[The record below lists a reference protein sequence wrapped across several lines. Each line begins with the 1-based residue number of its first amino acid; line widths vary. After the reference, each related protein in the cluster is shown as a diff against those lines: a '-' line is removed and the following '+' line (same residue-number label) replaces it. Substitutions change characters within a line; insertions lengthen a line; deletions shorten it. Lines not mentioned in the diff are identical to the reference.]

1 MAENTLYDFYLNHKN
16 NEQAIRKRLVVED
29 VPSDA
34 AGMFHVYEN
43 YEMFKVPELSEAETK
58 VEQILKKHQETV
70 PVGSYSVCNRS
81 QFEKNFNIF
90 SENML
95 RHLNWD
101 NVVVAGGAINACLL
115 PVPEGV
121 NLRKYYNDQ
130 KYTKSDIDMFIY
142 GLLPRD
148 AEKKMIE
155 IADTI
160 VKSLPVPAICIRST
174 HAISIV
180 SQYPY
185 RHIQIITKLYKSP
198 LEILMSFDIDCC
210 AFAYN
215 GTNVLAVPRSA
226 YSMIRRTNIVDMSR
240 RSPSYEF
247 RLQKYN
253 RRGFSVTIPDLEKDR
268 IDMRIY
274 TKKPTHVKGLAR
286 LLILEHMDNNIK
298 QNLFNDVL
306 DHHQATM
313 RRNIA
318 LNTTYHKSDYSL
330 VYLPWG
336 REHTAQSTCSSMY
349 SKVVDAE
356 NLIQEDGNHRICIM
370 GTMQDIIVGRNTN
383 QMMSRTQV
391 PNTNFTEVPEPP
403 EFISNEEENAYYEV
417 YVAGDICW
425 VTSEGMDMVGSFQKP
440 DEINWYADAYVPS
453 RIDDLCCAIA
463 SRNYDLVKSIVLE
476 QSDDERHVLV
486 NARDMSQRSPLALAI
501 RSGDKHIVKFLLDN
515 SASVVAR
522 QLGKQAL
529 HFAAQYG
536 YLHLMDLIIE
546 YGNAYNKTDEGRN
559 NPFRIDEQDSYKLPP
574 VLYSLIYGHLD
585 CFKSFINKYKVEF
598 GDCVWEFKFDKTK
611 NYNLLKLCMLY
622 KRYDFA
628 SFCLEAG
635 YDPHDNYYNNRSGLK
650 GKRLRDFRKSNF
662 PILIDAVYNR
672 DFKFAKLLS
681 DFYYENDVEY
691 KFDEH
696 YNYISSTLNKLIVD
710 INRSQNRYN
719 VDILLF
725 FIRLLE
731 YQLPLNVKVG
741 NRLDTSAKDARKVL
755 TEAYN
760 ALYETLINIGICG
773 QFDLLVQVVTDWN
786 IDFNKHKVNVLPYS
800 VSIVDLLCKVTNET
814 NSDLVS
820 NTKKT
825 VPSSV
830 IKWHWVD
837 PTTKETTIGKNYAT
851 IISSHQNRSNIELED
866 MDTNYDITNIIQY
879 NECLK
884 MKELL
889 KTLDVEGRYDKANW
903 SFTSKNDTATVCYNL
918 VKNVN
923 LLQFKYA
930 DGTTVPDQ
938 ARYMKLFEAVASGD
952 TETVKSLSDN
962 TFSVTD
968 SLKNTPLSLAF
979 HTGNE
984 AMINLILDTI
994 YEQDDRP
1001 SRGLERYNHVE
1012 MTRVKREQIA
1022 QKKRKMYV
1030 NNLIDVCESDE
1041 DEKEEESEFIKPVK
1055 KSPKKPIYTES
1066 EDEEESIVPTKSAKK
1081 YVKKTTHKESE
1092 DSDEDYEEVVVNRN
1106 EPIESSI
1113 YDNVIQEA
1121 YTNSVAMNVAM
1132 SHRLYGEYFKTL
1144 VYTNM
1149 HTVLCNMISR
1159 CDSSAMDLVRD
1170 LNELYKG
1177 DYVNKSLELSDGL
1190 DTWVLCSANAK
1201 SYAFVLEVA
1210 NVACDSL
1217 RDQLIDGNVEETLLN
1232 RVHRMTMNRIREFDS
1247 VCGNVIKNSNKLLCS
1262 KGKNWV
1268 ELVDYACNFDQF
1280 VKPLFDSVVHDNSN
1294 FRKLY
1299 DRVLHLDFT
1308 DRMKLETNTKGQN
1321 LLAHAVAHNVSYDII
1336 KTLVDDSYDQ
1346 NNRDV
1351 FGNTPLHYAYYN
1363 CNIPMIRLL
1372 IPHQK
1377 ENWFRMTPQDYV
1389 AENIKV
1395 MVHHNRNENVKANIK
1410 SNIIRFG
1417 VDVYNNYILGKQL
1430 PTREFANKDSIK
1442 TAYSYIFDQL
1452 GDNVTTMP
1460 DSLKL

>member
-29 VPSDA
+29 VPPQE
-34 AGMFHVYEN
+34 AGMFSVYDN
-43 YEMFKVPELSEAETK
+43 YDMFKVPELSEAEMK
-58 VEQILKKHQETV
+58 VDQILKKHQETV
-70 PVGSYSVCNRS
+70 PVGTYSICSAS
-81 QFEKNFNIF
+81 QFEKNFNTF

-101 NVVVAGGAINACLL
+101 NVIVAGGAVNACLL

-121 NLRKYYNDQ
+121 NLRKYYNDK

-142 GLLPRD
+142 GLSSRD

-185 RHIQIITKLYKSP
+185 RHIQIISKLYKSP
-198 LEILMSFDIDCC
+198 LEVLMSFDIDCC
-210 AFAYN
+210 AFAYD

-226 YSMIRRTNIVDMSR
+226 YSMIRRTNVIDMSR

-247 RLQKYN
+247 RLQKYT
-253 RRGFSVTIPDLEKDR
+253 RRGFSVTIPGLEKDR

-286 LLILEHMDNNIK
+286 LLILEHMDNNVK

-313 RRNIA
+313 RRNIT
-318 LNTTYHKSDYSL
+318 LNSTYHKSDYSL

-349 SKVVDAE
+349 RKVVDAE
-356 NLIQEDGNHRICIM
+356 NLIEEDGNHRICIM

-383 QMMSRTQV
+383 QLMSRTQV
-391 PNTNFTEVPEPP
+391 PNTNLTEVPEPP
-403 EFISNEEENAYYEV
+403 EFISDEEENAYYEV
-417 YVAGDICW
+417 YVAGDIRW
-425 VTSEGMDMVGSFQKP
+425 VTSEGMEMVGSFQKP
-440 DEINWYADAYVPS
+440 DEINWYADAYVPT
-453 RIDDLCCAIA
+453 RIDDLCSAIA
-463 SRNYDLVKSIVLE
+463 SGNYDLVKSIVSE
-476 QSDDERHVLV
+476 QSDDERQVLV

-501 RSGDKHIVKFLLDN
+501 RSGDKHMVKFLLD
-515 SASVVAR
+515 SGASVVAR

-529 HFAAQYG
+529 HFIAQYG
-536 YLHLMDLIIE
+536 HSHLMDLIIE
-546 YGNAYNKTDEGRN
+546 HGNAYNKTDEGRK
-559 NPFRIDEQDSYKLPP
+559 NPFRIDEQDSYKLSP

-585 CFKSFINKYKVEF
+585 CFKNFINKYKVEF

-650 GKRLRDFRKSNF
+650 GKKLRDFRKSNF
-662 PILIDAVYNR
+662 PILIDAIYNG

-681 DFYYENDVEY
+681 DFYYENDIEY
-691 KFDEH
+691 RFDEH
-696 YNYISSTLNKLIVD
+696 YNYVSSVLNKLKSDISRSPNRYSVD
-710 INRSQNRYN
+710 IM
-719 VDILLF
+719 LF

-741 NRLDTSAKDARKVL
+741 NRLDSSAKDARKVL
-755 TEAYN
+755 SEAYGTLYD
-760 ALYETLINIGICG
+760 ALIDTGTG
-773 QFDLLVQVVTDWN
+773 DHFDLLVQVVADWN
-786 IDFNKHKVNVLPYS
+786 IDFNKHRKNVLPYS
-800 VSIVDLLCKVTNET
+800 VSIVEKLCRVTNST
-814 NSDLVS
+814 NKDLVS
-820 NTKKT
+820 NRKKT
-825 VPSSV
+825 VPSTV
-830 IKWHWVD
+830 TKWHWVD
-837 PTTKETTIGKNYAT
+837 PTTGDTTIGRNYAA
-851 IISSHQNRSNIELED
+851 IISSNQRRSNVELKD
-866 MDTNYDITNIIQY
+866 MDSDYNASKIIRY
-879 NECLK
+879 NKCLK
-884 MKELL
+884 IKELL
-889 KTLDVEGRYDKANW
+889 KSLDVEGRYDKANW
-903 SFTSKNDTATVCYNL
+903 SFTSANDTATVCYNL
-918 VKNVN
+918 VKKVN

-938 ARYMKLFEAVASGD
+938 AKYMRLFEAVASVD
-952 TETVKSLSDN
+952 IETVKSFSDD

-968 SLKNTPLSLAF
+968 SLNNTPLSIALR
-979 HTGNE
+979 TGNE
-984 AMINLILDTI
+984 EMINLVLNII

-1001 SRGLERYNHVE
+1001 SRGLKRYDHVE

-1030 NNLIDVCESDE
+1030 NNLIDDCED
-1041 DEKEEESEFIKPVK
+1041 
-1055 KSPKKPIYTES
+1055 
-1066 EDEEESIVPTKSAKK
+1066 DEEEDDEEEDDEEEELIVPESKSKKSSKK
-1081 YVKKTTHKESE
+1081 YIKRQNYSDSEE
-1092 DSDEDYEEVVVNRN
+1092 DSDEDYEEIKVNRY

-1113 YDNVIQEA
+1113 YNNVIQEA

-1132 SHRLYGEYFKTL
+1132 NHRHYGEYFKTL

-1149 HTVLCNMISR
+1149 HTILCNMISR
-1159 CDSSAMDLVRD
+1159 CDPTAIDIVKD
-1170 LNELYKG
+1170 LNELYEK
-1177 DYVNKSLELSDGL
+1177 DYVNKSLESSNGL
-1190 DTWVLCSANAK
+1190 DTWALSMSNAK
-1201 SYAFVLEVA
+1201 AYAFVLEVA

-1217 RDQLIDGNVEETLLN
+1217 REQLIDGNVEGVLLN
-1232 RVHRMTMNRIREFDS
+1232 RINRITMNRIREFDS
-1247 VCGNVIKNSNKLLCS
+1247 VCGNVIKNSEKLLLS
-1262 KGKNWV
+1262 NGKNWN

-1280 VKPLFDSVVHDNSN
+1280 VKPLFNSVEYSKPY
-1294 FRKLY
+1294 FKQLY
-1299 DRVLHLDFT
+1299 DRVLDLDFT
-1308 DRMKLETNTKGQN
+1308 NRMKLETNAKGQN
-1321 LLAHAVAHNVSYDII
+1321 LLTHAVVHNASYDII
-1336 KTLVDDSYDQ
+1336 KTLIEGGYDQ

-1363 CNIPMIRLL
+1363 CNIPTIRLL
-1372 IPHQK
+1372 VPHQK

-1389 AENIKV
+1389 MQNIKV

-1430 PTREFANKDSIK
+1430 PIREFAEKESIK

-1452 GDNVTTMP
+1452 GDTVTAMP